1 MQMSCF
7 TGYKFAYGENRA
19 KKVWFE
25 LYLLLRQINTLFPGK
40 KLAYGKISITT
51 FWITQSSSS
60 YPYQLSK
67 RLIKITA
74 RICRLD
80 LCTTVSY
87 PSNSNTSKPRKRESC
102 QAMSELKSGTGQI
115 FFKSTSLD
123 FELRRGQSESTH
135 ECERG

>member
-7 TGYKFAYGENRA
+7 TGCKFAYRENIA

-40 KLAYGKISITT
+40 MLAYGKISITT

-67 RLIKITA
+67 RVIKITA

-87 PSNSNTSKPRKRESC
+87 TSNSNTCKPRKRESC
-102 QAMSELKSGTGQI
+102 QAVSELKSGTGQI
-115 FFKSTSLD
+115 FFRSTSLD